1 MEKNEILK
9 KLENLLQ
16 EINEIYTSVDIPK
29 KEEEIAD
36 LKR

>member
-16 EINEIYTSVDIPK
+16 EINEIYNKMMDCY
-29 KEEEIAD
+29 
-36 LKR
+36 LKLVRKNNS